1 MTESP
6 DPGAT
11 AGPATGH
18 WLAQVQAP
26 AHWRMVDVISDLH
39 LHASDPATFAAWQSY
54 LQQTPAQAVFM
65 LGDLFEV
72 WVGDDILGDAA
83 DPQDEEARFARAC
96 ADVLRNAGVRR
107 EQFFMCGNRDFL
119 VGDAMLRHCALQ
131 GLADPCVLV
140 FGGARWLLSHGD
152 ALCLQDTDYQRFRQ
166 MVRSARWQADF
177 LARPLAQRQEI
188 ARGLRAQSAAHQR
201 THPEPSVV
209 DTEMSTAWLRAADA
223 VTLIHGHTHQPADH
237 ALADGRRRQVLSDW
251 DLQAT
256 VPRAQVLRLQ
266 ADPDGRPATGRRLSL
281 AQAC

>member
-1 MTESP
+1 M
-6 DPGAT
+6 
-11 AGPATGH
+11 
-18 WLAQVQAP
+18 AQVQAP

-39 LHASDPATFAAWQSY
+39 LHAGDPATFGAWRSY
-54 LQQTPAQAVFM
+54 LQHTPAQAVFM

-96 ADVLRNAGVRR
+96 ADVLQHSGARR

-119 VGDAMLRHCALQ
+119 LGDAMLRHCALQ

-152 ALCLQDTDYQRFRQ
+152 ALCRQDTDYQRFRQ
-166 MVRSARWQADF
+166 MVRSAQWQADF

-201 THPEPSVV
+201 AHPEPSVV
-209 DTEMSTAWLRAADA
+209 DTDMSIAWLRAADA
-223 VTLIHGHTHQPADH
+223 ATLIHGHTHQPADH
-237 ALADGRRRQVLSDW
+237 PLADGRQRRVLSDW
-251 DLQAT
+251 DLHAP

-266 ADPDGRPATGRRLSL
+266 AQSDDRPATAERLSL